1 MFSKVLIA
9 NRAEIAVRIIRAC
22 NELGVATAAVYSEA
36 DRDCMH
42 AQIADEA
49 VCVGPGPATDS
60 YLNIPN
66 IISAALKVDADAIHP
81 GAGFLSE
88 NAYFAEICHQYG
100 ISYVGPSPD
109 VIAAVADKSLA
120 IELARKAG
128 LPTLETS
135 DKELV
140 DVQTAKAEL
149 QKLGC
154 PAMLKAK
161 AGGGG
166 RGLRRVLSPSELPDL
181 FVRAQAE
188 ARGSFSNGD
197 LYLERMV
204 LGARHVE
211 VQVLADESVH
221 LHLWER
227 DCSIQRRHQKVVEE
241 SPAPGL
247 PRDLRADLA
256 RFALDLTRHL
266 SYTNAGTVEF
276 LVADDGDSYFIELNA
291 RLQVEH
297 SVTEATTG
305 IDIVKKQLSI
315 AAGEGIGLAQ
325 DEIQSRGHAIECR
338 VLAEDASRDWAPA
351 SGTITDFAI
360 PGGPGVRVDTH
371 IRSGY
376 SIPPNYDSL
385 LAKIICWGRDRP
397 EAVARSRRA
406 VTECEIAG
414 VTTNLQ
420 YLRDLLSDPAFI
432 RGHYDLDQ
440 SLGASRPTGALA
452 AV

>member
-22 NELGVATAAVYSEA
+22 NEMGISTAAVYSEA

-49 VCVGPGPATDS
+49 ICVGPGPAAES

-66 IISAALKVDADAIHP
+66 IISAALKVGADTIHP

-100 ISYVGPSPD
+100 ISYVGPKPD
-109 VIAAVADKSLA
+109 VIAAVADKSSA
-120 IELARKAG
+120 IKLARQAG

-140 DVQTAKAEL
+140 DVQTAKSEL
-149 QKLGC
+149 QRIGC

-166 RGLRRVLSPSELPDL
+166 RGLRRVESPSELPDL

-197 LYLERMV
+197 LYLERIIPGV
-204 LGARHVE
+204 RHVE
-211 VQVLADESVH
+211 VQILADESIQ

-227 DCSIQRRHQKVVEE
+227 DCSIQRRHQKVIEE

-247 PRDLRADLA
+247 SNDLRRDLAQA
-256 RFALDLTRHL
+256 AVDLTRHL
-266 SYTNAGTVEF
+266 GYTNAGTVEF
-276 LVADDGDSYFIELNA
+276 LVGADGDFYFIELNS

-297 SVTEATTG
+297 PVTEATTG
-305 IDIVKKQLSI
+305 VDIVKKQLAI
-315 AAGEGIGLAQ
+315 ASGDGIEMTQ
-325 DEIQSRGHAIECR
+325 DEIVSRGHAIECR
-338 VLAEDASRDWAPA
+338 VLAEDASRDWTPA
-351 SGTITDFAI
+351 SGVITEFVV

-371 IRSGY
+371 AHSGY
-376 SIPPNYDSL
+376 HVPPNYDSL

-397 EAVARSRRA
+397 EAVARARGALS
-406 VTECEIAG
+406 ECEIAG
-414 VTTNLQ
+414 VTSNLL
-420 YLRDLLSDPAFI
+420 YLKDVISDPDFV
-432 RGHYDLDQ
+432 RGRYDLDQ
-440 SLGASRPTGALA
+440 SLGASQPRGALA